1 MQRLDGH
8 NIGLDGVGGQ
18 QANYRRSK
26 FSLAYRSIRYQGV
39 DLRITSRKDLVPLHQ
54 PSLERLVNYDS
65 RFFPVRR
72 IQFLSTWVRMPD
84 SHGGAVVRSG
94 WIIGYGIIR
103 RCWAGF
109 KVGPLF
115 ADNEQIAGAILTGLS
130 KHVPL
135 CGWSSDVG

>member
-1 MQRLDGH
+1 M
-8 NIGLDGVGGQ
+8 
-18 QANYRRSK
+18 
-26 FSLAYRSIRYQGV
+26 
-39 DLRITSRKDLVPLHQ
+39 PLHQ
-54 PSLERLVNYDS
+54 PGLERLVNYDS

-94 WIIGYGIIR
+94 CVIGYGIIR

-115 ADNEQIAGAILTGLS
+115 ADHEQIAGAILTGLS
-130 KHVPL
+130 KHVPGGEL
-135 CGWSSDVG
+135 IFLACAGGEAGRCAAGRAMWDDKGVRNRANVYRATTTD